1 MKAYSWAYDHGRDL
15 LYFAVEN
22 HICEPD
28 FQLWGA
34 LYHLGE
40 IRDGRRDPRTGPRL
54 VSFFEMYGR
63 APTKKSASY
72 LDQIE
77 RAAMHELYLAFGNLL
92 CDPTCQEGNIMLYL
106 EQFARARAAMPP
118 YFKSLSTSKQKKLVN
133 EFYVRDS
140 ATHERDPEV
149 ASCRN

>member
-77 RAAMHELYLAFGNLL
+77 RAAM
-92 CDPTCQEGNIMLYL
+92 
-106 EQFARARAAMPP
+106 PP